1 MRAGNLRFLVIS
13 WHMGF
18 SQEMRHRLESIGHEV
33 QVIDN
38 NFISQLAKR
47 SAGKGMP
54 LRCSVLSCWLA
65 SRLVDMLPLPKAVL
79 RLAHRASLRVFSPW
93 IPEYALGRWL
103 WACCPD
109 YRFRPDEFAGIAD
122 ELLRSAVFRRA
133 VARCDYLACG
143 YPPKSALLAAEL
155 ARRCGKPVMCVLYH
169 RFNMWVDTPRGNA
182 AIKQAMLDLQRDPAS
197 ILATY
202 TEYERR
208 YCAHFLPAL
217 RPRRLRATA
226 GYLPSPSPARAP
238 YNDTALTL
246 AGDENGRF
254 AAAVQSALDRLH
266 PGCGLQVHHSRRAPA
281 ERAVDFS
288 STGYP
293 QSLTR
298 YRAVILIPYSA
309 YSGTLFEVYRMN
321 VPILV
326 PSLRLL
332 LSRAD
337 PARYARFSSL
347 DWATS
352 RSKPLAL
359 ENQGL
364 KGDASDGFLVM
375 DRALHPVYCTKAQY
389 RLMEPDDDPEASP
402 NSYHPK
408 ALSRWLPL
416 MEVYALPHILQF
428 DSVDELAGRLFSLDS
443 EREGIQQGM
452 REQNAH
458 FEREASALFAE
469 AVDRAAAARS
479 EAA

>member
-1 MRAGNLRFLVIS
+1 
-13 WHMGF
+13 
-18 SQEMRHRLESIGHEV
+18 
-33 QVIDN
+33 
-38 NFISQLAKR
+38 
-47 SAGKGMP
+47 MP
-54 LRCSVLSCWLA
+54 LRCLVISCRLA
-65 SRLVDMLPLPKAVL
+65 SRLVARLPLPKAVL
-79 RLAHRASLRVFSPW
+79 QLAHRASLRVFSPW

-109 YRFRPDEFAGIAD
+109 FHFRPDEVAGIAD

-143 YPPKSALLAAEL
+143 FPPKSALLAAEL
-155 ARRCGKPVMCVLYH
+155 ARRCGKGVMCVLYH
-169 RFNMWVDTPRGNA
+169 RFNMWIETPRGNA
-182 AIKQAMLDLQRDPAS
+182 AVKQAMLDLQRDPAS

-246 AGDENGRF
+246 KGDDKGLF
-254 AAAVQSALDRLH
+254 AAAAQSALDRLH

-288 STGYP
+288 LAGYP

-298 YRAVILIPYSA
+298 YRAVILLPYSA
-309 YSGTLFEVYRMN
+309 WSGTLFELYRMN

-332 LSRAD
+332 LSKAD

-347 DWATS
+347 D
-352 RSKPLAL
+352 RSVTRNPLAL
-359 ENQGL
+359 REKGL
-364 KGDASDGFLVM
+364 LDDVSNSFLVL
-375 DRALHPVYCTKAQY
+375 DRALHPFYCTEAQY

-402 NSYHPK
+402 NSYHPE

-416 MEVYALPHILQF
+416 MEVYALPHIIQF

-452 REQNAH
+452 REQNAR

>member
-1 MRAGNLRFLVIS
+1 
-13 WHMGF
+13 
-18 SQEMRHRLESIGHEV
+18 
-33 QVIDN
+33 
-38 NFISQLAKR
+38 
-47 SAGKGMP
+47 MP
-54 LRCSVLSCWLA
+54 LRCLILSCWLA
-65 SRLVDMLPLPKAVL
+65 SRLVARLPLPKAVL

-109 YRFRPDEFAGIAD
+109 VHFSSSEVAGIAD

-169 RFNMWVDTPRGNA
+169 RFNMWVNTPRGNV
-182 AIKQAMLDLQRDPAS
+182 AIKQTMLDLQRDPAS

-226 GYLPSPSPARAP
+226 GYLPSPPPARAP

-246 AGDENGRF
+246 ARDDKGRF
-254 AAAVQSALDRLH
+254 AAAVQSALDRMH

-326 PSLRLL
+326 PSLKLL
-332 LSRAD
+332 LSKAD

-347 DWATS
+347 D
-352 RSKPLAL
+352 RSVTRGLREK
-359 ENQGL
+359 GL
-364 KGDASDGFLVM
+364 KDDASDGFLVM
-375 DRALHPVYCTKAQY
+375 DRALHPAYCTEAQY

-402 NSYHPK
+402 NSHHPK

-428 DSVDELAGRLFSLDS
+428 DSVDELAGRLFSLDA

-452 REQNAH
+452 REQNAR
-458 FEREASALFAE
+458 FEQEASALCAE